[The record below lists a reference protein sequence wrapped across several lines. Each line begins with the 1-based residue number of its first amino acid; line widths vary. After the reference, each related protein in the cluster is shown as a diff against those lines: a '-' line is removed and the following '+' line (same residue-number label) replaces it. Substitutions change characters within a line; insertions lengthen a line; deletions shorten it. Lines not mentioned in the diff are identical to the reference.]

1 MDPSYNPSAKATSA
15 AAAAAPDPN
24 AGSYGMGLGNVPGVG
39 NEQIYTGSGG
49 QQYYTKDGSRYNLTP
64 SQVQTMGLRTLA
76 SPNFGG
82 PWQWNPPSVPPAPTQ
97 TQPAYN
103 PNAPLPEQVALK
115 QMAKIDPTGEA
126 MRTTLGTGYN
136 ADLNSATAGQLP
148 PGVMREIQQ
157 DVRGNQTARGNDAGV
172 TQAVQE
178 GETTGTAGLQYL
190 NNVRSAA
197 LGYLGGGQSKL
208 GASSQYVDRALNQQ
222 SAAMTGQMTPQY
234 NPNTGVPSAY
244 QFIDPNAGGQFA
256 QGTSNFLNAGTGA
269 KPGSPDTSG
278 QIIGAGIGAAGS
290 AVGALATS
298 GALAAAFCQVGREI
312 YGIADPRFVVFRDW
326 ILFRAPAWLRVL
338 YARHAHTVARWLR
351 GKPISKAVLRIFMNQ
366 MVRV

>member
-1 MDPSYNPSAKATSA
+1 
-15 AAAAAPDPN
+15 
-24 AGSYGMGLGNVPGVG
+24 MGLGNVPGVG

-49 QQYYTKDGSRYNLTP
+49 QQYYTKGGSRYNLTP

-82 PWQWNPPSVPPAPTQ
+82 PWQWNPPSVPPAPVQ
-97 TQPAYN
+97 TQPSYN

-115 QMAKIDPTGEA
+115 QMAKIDPTGES

-178 GETTGTAGLQYL
+178 GETTGSAGLQYL

-208 GASSQYVDRALNQQ
+208 ASSSQYVDRALNQQ
-222 SAAMTGQMTPQY
+222 SAAMTGQMTPTY
-234 NPNTGVPSAY
+234 NPNTGVPAAY
-244 QFIDPNAGGQFA
+244 QFIDPSAGGAFA

-269 KPGSPDTSG
+269 RPGSPDTSG
-278 QIIGAGIGAAGS
+278 QYIGAGIGAAGALGS
-290 AVGALATS
+290 AALTS
-298 GALAAAFCQVGREI
+298 GAGAAAVSGLGSAASAAGTAIAAAFACNAAREV
-312 YGIADPRFVVFRDW
+312 YGPGTPGHLAFRDW
-326 ILFRAPAWLRVL
+326 ILFKAPGWLRTF
-338 YARHAHTVARWLR
+338 YAKNAGAIGNWLK
-351 GKPISKAVLRIFMNQ
+351 GKPIAKAIVRIFMNQ
-366 MVRV
+366 MVRC